1 MIESRSMR
9 SRPQHRSSPNPSVPA
24 PADER
29 PHDGAPRGASPVL
42 AASNLLGRIG
52 LDAAGCARRLAFL
65 AFDAA
70 DVENLAKLRAFAHA
84 NVDGIVEDFYGHL
97 LSFEETRRLLED
109 DETVK
114 RLKKLQ
120 RQYFLRM
127 LDGDFDRD
135 YFESRLRVGAA
146 HANTDLRPEWYLGT
160 YSLYLRLLADRLSEH
175 YSDDP
180 GTLLSLL
187 GSFTK
192 VVFLDMGLAMDG
204 YILNGYV
211 DRRLAQD
218 YRRMA
223 EVAERA
229 LAAKDELEQ
238 AKADLTGMI
247 VHDLKGPLGGI
258 LAVTQL
264 ALRKASGAASD
275 RHFAQIQRSAQ
286 DLMRMIE
293 NLLEIDQMQAGRLEL
308 RLEPVAVDGLLAEC
322 AAEYRAA
329 GEIAGMT
336 IGVTVAAPLPVM
348 VTDRWL
354 LRRVLNNLVVNAI
367 RHSAAGTIELAARVD
382 DAHLEIRIRDSGR
395 GIPPEEQAHLFARA
409 GRARSAHRE
418 DTGLGLVFCK
428 MACERMGGTIAIESA
443 PGRGTTFV
451 ITLPAAAS
459 L

>member
-1 MIESRSMR
+1 MPSSNDQ
-9 SRPQHRSSPNPSVPA
+9 RPKA
-24 PADER
+24 
-29 PHDGAPRGASPVL
+29 GAGDPGGASPVL
-42 AASNLLGRIG
+42 TTSNLLGRIG
-52 LDAAGCARRLAFL
+52 LDTAGCARRLAFL

-70 DVENLAKLRAFAHA
+70 DVENLAKLRTFAHA
-84 NVDGIVEDFYGHL
+84 NVDGIVEDFYHHL
-97 LSFEETRRLLED
+97 LSFEETRRLLEN
-109 DETVK
+109 DEKVG

-120 RQYFLRM
+120 REYLLRM
-127 LDGDFDRD
+127 LDGDFGRE

-146 HANTDLRPEWYLGT
+146 HAYTDLRPEWYLGT
-160 YSLYLRLLADRLSEH
+160 YSLYLRLLAGRLREH
-175 YSDDP
+175 YHDDP
-180 GTLLSLL
+180 DTLLALL

-192 VVFLDMGLAMDG
+192 VVFLDMGLAIDA
-204 YILNGYV
+204 YILSGYV
-211 DRRLAQD
+211 DRTLAQD

-223 EVAERA
+223 EVAEQA
-229 LAAKDELEQ
+229 LAERDELEQ

-264 ALRKASGAASD
+264 ALRKASGAPTD

-293 NLLEIDQMQAGRLEL
+293 NLLEIDQMQEGRLEL

-336 IGVTVAAPLPVM
+336 IAVAVEAPIPVLM
-348 VTDRWL
+348 TDRWL
-354 LRRVLNNLVVNAI
+354 LRRVLNNVVVNAI
-367 RHSAAGTIELAARVD
+367 RHSAAGAIDLGARMAG
-382 DAHLEIRIRDSGR
+382 AHLEIRIHDSGR
-395 GIPPEEQAHLFARA
+395 GIPPEEQARLFERA
-409 GRARSAHRE
+409 SRRRGAHRE

-443 PGRGTTFV
+443 LGSGTTFV
-451 ITLPAAAS
+451 ITLPAEAS